1 MGEPRPLDL
10 MREQIVEAWGEL
22 LMARMDWAR
31 SPNADTI
38 RAAVY
43 AEARVNRLLERL
55 WAGMS
60 ERQQHEAS
68 ARPVQMLTAA

>member
-1 MGEPRPLDL
+1 MGEPRPLDVL
-10 MREQIVEAWGEL
+10 AEQITDAWGEL
-22 LMARMDWAR
+22 LMARVDWAR

-55 WAGMS
+55 FGDMTDKQRKA
-60 ERQQHEAS
+60 AD
-68 ARPVQMLTAA
+68 ARPVRHLAAA

>member
-1 MGEPRPLDL
+1 MGEPRPLDV

-43 AEARVNRLLERL
+43 AEVRVNRLLERL
-55 WAGMS
+55 WSGMS
-60 ERQQHEAS
+60 SSQQRDVA
-68 ARPVQMLTAA
+68 ARPVRYLTAA